1 MKNNYLTKSE
11 LVYESLKNKIIS
23 GEIEPGTELVI
34 SRISEEFEISP
45 IPVREALK
53 TLASEGLV
61 EIEPH
66 KSAKVVEFNLE
77 KLHQIITIRAGLEGY
92 AARLAVP
99 HTSEMQIKTL
109 ENILK
114 NMEEAM
120 QKKDIDSF
128 NTNNMKFHRYLYKI
142 PPYPMLYEM
151 IIKVWD
157 GGKWTRSVFA
167 ISPLRMK
174 ESIEEHLKILNAIKD
189 RDEDRVEK
197 LVREHRL
204 NAGKELEKNFRK
216 KIKNQ

>member
-1 MKNNYLTKSE
+1 MNNNYFTKSE
-11 LVYESLKNKIIS
+11 LVFDTLKKRIIN
-23 GEIEPGTELVI
+23 GEIKPGTELLI
-34 SRISEEFEISP
+34 SRISDEFNVSH

-66 KSAKVVEFNLE
+66 KSAKVSEFNLE

-99 HTSEMQIKTL
+99 HINELQIKTL
-109 ENILK
+109 K
-114 NMEEAM
+114 NMVKNMKEAM
-120 QKKDIDSF
+120 QKKDIERF
-128 NTNNMKFHRYLYKI
+128 NSNNLKFHRYLYQI

-167 ISPLRMK
+167 LSPIRMK
-174 ESIEEHLKILNAIKD
+174 ESVEEHLGILEAIKD

-204 NAGKELEKNFRK
+204 NAGGELEKNFNK
-216 KIKNQ
+216 Q

>member
-1 MKNNYLTKSE
+1 MSNNYLTKSE
-11 LVYESLKNKIIS
+11 LVFDTLKKRIIS
-23 GEIEPGTELVI
+23 GEVEPGTELII
-34 SRISEEFEISP
+34 SRISEEFNISP

-53 TLASEGLV
+53 TLASEGFV

-66 KSAKVVEFNLE
+66 KSAKVAEFNLE

-92 AARLAVP
+92 AARLAVL
-99 HTSEMQIKTL
+99 HINELQFKAL
-109 ENILK
+109 ENIVK
-114 NMEEAM
+114 NMKEAM
-120 QKKDIDSF
+120 VKEDAESF
-128 NTNNMKFHRYLYKI
+128 NTDNLKFHRHLYQI

-167 ISPLRMK
+167 ISPIRMK
-174 ESIEEHLKILNAIKD
+174 KSIEEHTRILEAIKD

-197 LVREHRL
+197 LVRDHRL

-216 KIKNQ
+216 Q

>member
-1 MKNNYLTKSE
+1 MNNNYLTKSQ
-11 LVYESLKNKIIS
+11 LVFDTLKKRIIS
-23 GEIEPGTELVI
+23 GEVEPGTELVI
-34 SRISEEFEISP
+34 SRISDEFSVSP

-66 KSAKVVEFNLE
+66 KSAKVSEFNLE

-92 AARLAVP
+92 AARLAVL
-99 HTSEMQIKTL
+99 HINELHFKAL
-109 ENILK
+109 ENMVK
-114 NMEEAM
+114 NMKEAM
-120 QKKDIDSF
+120 QKEDIKSF
-128 NTNNMKFHRYLYKI
+128 NTNNLKFHRYLYQI

-167 ISPLRMK
+167 LSPIRMK
-174 ESIEEHLKILNAIKD
+174 KSIQEHTGILEALRD
-189 RDEDRVEK
+189 RDEDKVEK

-204 NAGKELEKNFRK
+204 NAGGELEKNFNK
-216 KIKNQ
+216 Q